1 MAVKKLEVQLLA
13 EASGGY
19 YDEDDIDEIIEICKD
34 VDKHVGFKDN
44 RRDKRFIV
52 KFPDIFYYIPEE
64 YARKHEHEID
74 YLFGD
79 FCWEQQEWIK
89 ETLKS
94 EGISV
99 GDLLNQHSFC
109 GHYQTFALDIP
120 EITEENVIQIA
131 INIFDEFDYYW
142 NKYASNY
149 VRTVDLL
156 QDLED
161 NYMEYWFEF
170 LEGLDSFPKKLV
182 NEMKYK
188 YRKDMERRKAKQ
200 TLAK

>member
-1 MAVKKLEVQLLA
+1 MAMKELEIRMLA
-13 EASGGY
+13 EASGNY
-19 YDEDDIDEIIEICKD
+19 YDEEDIDELIKVYRD
-34 VDKHVGFKDN
+34 VEKNVGFKDE

-52 KFPDIFYYIPEE
+52 KFPEIFYYMPEE
-64 YARKHEHEID
+64 YEREHEDEIN

-79 FCWEQQEWIK
+79 FCDIQQEYIK
-89 ETLKS
+89 DTLKE

-99 GDLLNQHSFC
+99 GDLLDQHSFC
-109 GHYQTFALDIP
+109 GHYQTFAIDIP
-120 EITEENVIQIA
+120 EITEENA
-131 INIFDEFDYYW
+131 IEVAMNIFDEFDYYW
-142 NKYASNY
+142 DKYASNY
-149 VRTVDLL
+149 VRTVELL

-170 LEGLDSFPKKLV
+170 LEGCDNFPKKLV

-188 YRKDMERRKAKQ
+188 YRKDIERRKATQ